1 MGTWTLRD
9 CEQEYPPYKYE
20 PFSKEW
26 NNKLGRTLWDLAHRG
41 FAMNS
46 KDENVPKYPVP
57 WGLKSEEELY
67 SIRGLKRWDEG
78 RGGGNPKIRVLI

>member
-1 MGTWTLRD
+1 
-9 CEQEYPPYKYE
+9 
-20 PFSKEW
+20 
-26 NNKLGRTLWDLAHRG
+26 
-41 FAMNS
+41 MNS

-78 RGGGNPKIRVLI
+78 RGGG